1 MVQTFFVLLSMI
13 FLGNHSFAEETQI
26 EVISLE
32 RLSWVS
38 PTQLTLTLN
47 AIERHKV
54 YSESIKLRSQFGS
67 EVTFKNIKVSPLE
80 TFKDKFSGDIKTGV
94 KGQFQL
100 TAEVY
105 SSREIKD
112 EKYPLILDYQ
122 ACSEEYCLFPQEY
135 HFTVPMF
142 IQDSSMSLARMM
154 SESIILAMIFVFF
167 AGFLTS
173 FTPCIFPMIPLT
185 LAVLTPK
192 GQQLNFSTKLFRSL
206 SYVFGIALTYSV
218 FGVLAASTGHLFGS
232 FLGNQWVAIG
242 IGLFFVSFAISMLGF
257 FEIKTPTALSNL
269 QFSRGASTFF
279 FGLAAGV
286 IAGPCVGPV
295 LLSILAY
302 ISQSGNLMTG
312 FLLMMSFAFGMGLI
326 FIVLG
331 VAGDL
336 FKILP
341 RSGNWLNSVK
351 YVFAIAML
359 GLAFYYVHPVLS
371 PSQFIAFVA
380 SAFLVVAFCYLVFYE
395 KKFFVPLAAQVKWTL
410 KGIVTVLLLAAVTSL
425 IFSKKIDQKMTQ
437 AEDSSGWVIMQEEEF
452 SNALKNGK
460 PTVVDLYADWC
471 ASCKE
476 LKGITFKDSEV
487 VRAGGAFNRVVIDAT
502 STSTFVESFKKTH
515 GVLGLPTILF
525 FDEHGQVIKNLTL
538 TGFES
543 PPEFLVRMNRALKEK
558 KEQQ

>member
-1 MVQTFFVLLSMI
+1 MVHILSVLLSI
-13 FLGNHSFAEETQI
+13 LLVSNTSSAEDAQI

-32 RLSWVS
+32 KLSWVT
-38 PTQLTLTLN
+38 PTKLTLTLN
-47 AIERHKV
+47 AIDHHKV
-54 YSESIKLRSQFGS
+54 YSDTLHLRSRFGS
-67 EVTFKNIKVSPLE
+67 EVTFKSIQVSPLE
-80 TFKDKFSGDIKTGV
+80 TFKDKFSGEIKKGV

-105 SSREIKD
+105 AAREIKD
-112 EKYPLILDYQ
+112 QKYPLILDYQ

-135 HFTVPMF
+135 HFTTPLF
-142 IQDSSMSLARMM
+142 IQDSSLSLSRMM

-192 GQQLNFSTKLFRSL
+192 GQHLSFSTKLFRSL
-206 SYVFGIALTYSV
+206 SYVLGIALTYSV

-232 FLGNQWVAIG
+232 FLGNQWVAIA

-257 FEIKTPTALSNL
+257 FEIKTPAFLSNL
-269 QFSRGASTFF
+269 KLSQSTGTFF

-302 ISQSGNLMTG
+302 ISQSGNITTG

-336 FKILP
+336 FKVLP
-341 RSGNWLNSVK
+341 RSGHWLNSVK
-351 YVFAIAML
+351 YVFAIAMF
-359 GLAFYYVHPVLS
+359 GLAFYYVKPVLS
-371 PSQFIAFVA
+371 PASFIAFVIF
-380 SAFLVVAFCYLVFYE
+380 AFLITALCYLLFYE
-395 KKFFVPLAAQVKWTL
+395 KTFYVPLKPKIKVALTL
-410 KGIVTVLLLAAVTSL
+410 TVILLFFTATATL
-425 IFSKKIDQKMTQ
+425 IFSKALNHKMVQ
-437 AEDSSGWVIMQEEEF
+437 EENSSGWVLLQEKEF
-452 SNALKNGK
+452 SEILKNGK
-460 PTVVDLYADWC
+460 PTIVDLYADWC

-476 LKGITFKDSEV
+476 LKGITFKDSAVINKGEN
-487 VRAGGAFNRVVIDAT
+487 FNRVIIDAT
-502 STSTFVESFKKTH
+502 STSAFVETFKKTH
-515 GVLGLPTILF
+515 NVLGLPTILF
-525 FDEHGQVIKNLTL
+525 FDEQGEVIKGLTL
-538 TGFES
+538 TGFE
-543 PPEFLVRMNRALKEK
+543 PPQEFILRMEKALKKK